1 MRRAEKEITDQ
12 AEIDEIVRQA
22 RVVRLAMID
31 GARPYMIPM
40 LYGFDGD
47 HLFLHSA
54 RGGRKVDVLRENPEV
69 CFECEVGVVL
79 RPTENICS
87 WSVDYRSVIGYGR
100 AVFLEDEVEKQKAM
114 ETLLEHYA
122 DPPFEMPAPAL
133 ASTCMIRVD
142 IQSMTGK
149 RSG

>member
-12 AEIDEIVRQA
+12 AEIHEILRQA

-31 GARPYMIPM
+31 GVRPYMIPM

-47 HLFLHSA
+47 HLYVHSA
-54 RGGRKVDVLRENPEV
+54 RDGRKLAVLRKNPEV
-69 CFECEVGVVL
+69 CFECEVDVGL

-114 ETLLEHYA
+114 EILLEHYA
-122 DPPFEMPAPAL
+122 DPPFEIPAPAL
-133 ASTCMIRVD
+133 ASTCMIRVE